1 MFKPKTESSLW
12 TIVSNKP
19 IAVKQQNQLTVLT
32 RIIRRVGD
40 SLHMILDLCAQSQKH
55 TDTEKKAWGGGC

>member
-12 TIVSNKP
+12 TIVNNKP

-32 RIIRRVGD
+32 RSIVGD
-40 SLHMILDLCAQSQKH
+40 SLHMILDLCAGSQKH